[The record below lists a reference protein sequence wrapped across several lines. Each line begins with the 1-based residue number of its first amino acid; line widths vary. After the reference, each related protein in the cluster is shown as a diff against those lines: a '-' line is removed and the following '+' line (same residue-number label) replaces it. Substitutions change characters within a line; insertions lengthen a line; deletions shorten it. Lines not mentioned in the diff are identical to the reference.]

1 MSGDF
6 PKKILA
12 LVAPGQ
18 NSVLKRL
25 VNQLGGKHSFEF
37 VFLETVEDATKS
49 IRECPYGLFICEVED
64 KKSLALS
71 VGVLKKNKKILK
83 GTHIKVGSFN
93 HLKNP
98 NVEKGLKKVG
108 VYDFFDIYINPK
120 SFSFKLDFWFKTLK
134 PLTQAAAGSDDVKS
148 FSNDQAGEGAQRAIE
163 VNPGAEGSGAAGG
176 DKPSLK
182 RKRNE
187 VVKVGPIENENDMWL
202 TTSDDDCKNVLRR
215 WLVKLV
221 GPSGNSG
228 RWEQEVLK
236 NNRTQTVW
244 KFIFNDDEI
253 KEMFVEGNG
262 HWCFD
267 GVKPEF
273 DWNEKKWVFTG
284 ATPSLFFEGDSEEYD
299 YRFKYDKGALC
310 LADNSLFAETKKEF
324 IEKTLEDT
332 QTFDKD
338 AAEAESES
346 NVKGN
351 HTEIDKN
358 MKGDV
363 SGDSQVSAHMEGQGS
378 SGRDEGGHM
387 KGAQKDNS
395 DVGGHMEGANKDN
408 GDVGGHMEGATKD
421 NSDQGG
427 SIGGKNEYRE
437 DAKGDMDGSTD
448 GTDDLAPGKYS
459 NQQNHKEA
467 AAKGMD
473 GKQKGSDQLGP
484 NHYSNESLYH
494 EDAKGGMD
502 GDVGGADNLGKK
514 HYSNKESTSGQ
525 EYGANGPMSGKKKS
539 DEDQGETHYS
549 NQASQSKEAGEDPKY
564 ENGNLIGRKI
574 EKESSDYDGS
584 VGAGASSSKN
594 KNQDGVTEDYLAK
607 HKAEKAREAAEAE
620 ASYNEDIAYNKEA
633 KAGDKENQFDF
644 GADKKWG
651 KNKREDKMA
660 DMEDI
665 LSEKKYKESDS
676 SYTEDEE
683 QRAEYHSKKR
693 GYDFETG
700 EGASPTDAI
709 NDEFDPA
716 AANESSAPVEYFGP
730 SEDEFKEMIAQ
741 SEIKIF
747 VEHKDDETT
756 KRMATF
762 EDMYEPELVLG
773 IPKGVVKTEDQVNIY
788 MLIKYLDQKVSMT
801 IAGKVIEVEESD
813 ETNELIVVEV
823 DNFNDERLKQFMD
836 IYQQRQENIQ
846 KFMGLAKGVA

>member
-6 PKKILA
+6 PTKIIA

-37 VFLETVEDATKS
+37 VFLETAEDATKA

-83 GTHIKVGSFN
+83 GSHIKVGSFN
-93 HLKNP
+93 HFKNP

-108 VYDFFDIYINPK
+108 VDDFFDIYINPK

-134 PLTQAAAGSDDVKS
+134 PLAQAASGSDDVKS
-148 FSNDQAGEGAQRAIE
+148 FSNDQGATE
-163 VNPGAEGSGAAGG
+163 VNAAAAASGAAGSGAASA

-236 NNRTQTVW
+236 SNRSQTVW
-244 KFIFNDDEI
+244 KFVFKDEEM
-253 KEMFVEGNG
+253 KHMFVEGNG

-267 GVKPEF
+267 GGKPEF
-273 DWNEKKWVFTG
+273 DWNEKKWFFTG

-299 YRFKYDKGALC
+299 YRFKSDKGALC
-310 LADNSLFAETKKEF
+310 LAGNSLFAETKKEF
-324 IEKTLEDT
+324 IEKTFEDT

-346 NVKGN
+346 NVKDN
-351 HTEIDKN
+351 HNEIDKN

-363 SGDSQVSAHMEGQGS
+363 SGDQQVGGHMQGQGS
-378 SGRDEGGHM
+378 SDQEEGGHM
-387 KGAQKDNS
+387 EGANSGESQVGGHMQGANSGDSQVGGHMQGANKDNS
-395 DVGGHMEGANKDN
+395 DVGGHMQ
-408 GDVGGHMEGATKD
+408 GATKD

-437 DAKGDMDGSTD
+437 VAQG
-448 GTDDLAPGKYS
+448 
-459 NQQNHKEA
+459 
-467 AAKGMD
+467 GMD

-494 EDAKGGMD
+494 EDSKGGMD
-502 GDVGGADNLGKK
+502 GDVDGTDNLGKK

-525 EYGANGPMSGKKKS
+525 EYGANGPLSGKKKS

-549 NQASQSKEAGEDPKY
+549 NQGSKSSEAGEDKY
-564 ENGNLIGRKI
+564 DKDGNYIGKRI
-574 EKESSDYDGS
+574 DQDSSNYDGE
-584 VGAGASSSKN
+584 VGASASSSMS
-594 KNQDGVTEDYLAK
+594 KNQDGGTEDYLAK
-607 HKAEKAREAAEAE
+607 HKEEKARRAAEAE
-620 ASYNEDIAYNKEA
+620 ASYNEDVAY
-633 KAGDKENQFDF
+633 G
-644 GADKKWG
+644 
-651 KNKREDKMA
+651 
-660 DMEDI
+660 
-665 LSEKKYKESDS
+665 KKYKESDP

-683 QRAEYHSKKR
+683 QNAEYQAKKR

-700 EGASPTDAI
+700 DGAASDGI
-709 NDEFDPA
+709 FQD
-716 AANESSAPVEYFGP
+716 FGP
-730 SEDEFKEMIAQ
+730 TEDELKEMIAQ
-741 SEIKIF
+741 SEIKIT
-747 VEHKDDETT
+747 VEQKDDETT
-756 KRMATF
+756 KKMATF

-773 IPKGVVKTEDQVNIY
+773 IPKGVVKAEDQVSIY

-801 IAGKVIEVEESD
+801 IAGKVLEVEESD

-823 DNFNDERLKQFMD
+823 DNFNDDRLKQFMD